1 MSNPNPLNSADI
13 SPQERQRSVQLQAHL
28 RQSIAAAGGAL
39 ALDEF
44 IRQVLY
50 TPQLGYYSAAPSIFG
65 REGDF
70 ITAPEIAP
78 LFAQCLAAWC
88 AAVLPALPQQ
98 HIYEVG
104 AGSGALLVDMLLAL
118 AAHGCLPQH
127 YYIVDISPTLR
138 AQQRARLQAA
148 APELLARVSWLDRL
162 PEEINGV
169 VLANELLDAMPVRRF
184 VRDTSAVLEQT
195 VVVRDDQFVIE
206 NRATT
211 DARLRARIAAIET
224 QQGAA
229 LVAGYCSEVNF
240 AAEDWLARTAA
251 SLQHGALLLI
261 DYGYPQ
267 PVYYHPQRRSGT
279 LVCHHRHTVNTDPL
293 AHIGLQDITAFVDFT
308 AMAQVIQ
315 QAGLTLDGFTTQAH
329 FLLDM
334 GILDLIGA
342 RMAAD
347 PAQQLQ
353 LAGQV
358 KRLTM
363 PYEMGEAFKVMAA
376 SKKLQIAIP
385 GFGFR
390 NRSGELI
397 EHE

>member
-1 MSNPNPLNSADI
+1 M
-13 SPQERQRSVQLQAHL
+13 
-28 RQSIAAAGGAL
+28 
-39 ALDEF
+39 
-44 IRQVLY
+44 
-50 TPQLGYYSAAPSIFG
+50 
-65 REGDF
+65 
-70 ITAPEIAP
+70 
-78 LFAQCLAAWC
+78 
-88 AAVLPALPQQ
+88 
-98 HIYEVG
+98 
-104 AGSGALLVDMLLAL
+104 
-118 AAHGCLPQH
+118 
-127 YYIVDISPTLR
+127 
-138 AQQRARLQAA
+138 
-148 APELLARVSWLDRL
+148 
-162 PEEINGV
+162 
-169 VLANELLDAMPVRRF
+169 
-184 VRDTSAVLEQT
+184 
-195 VVVRDDQFVIE
+195 
-206 NRATT
+206 
-211 DARLRARIAAIET
+211 
-224 QQGAA
+224 
-229 LVAGYCSEVNF
+229 
-240 AAEDWLARTAA
+240 
-251 SLQHGALLLI
+251 
-261 DYGYPQ
+261 
-267 PVYYHPQRRSGT
+267 
-279 LVCHHRHTVNTDPL
+279 RHTVNTDPL

-385 GFGFR
+385 GFGFC